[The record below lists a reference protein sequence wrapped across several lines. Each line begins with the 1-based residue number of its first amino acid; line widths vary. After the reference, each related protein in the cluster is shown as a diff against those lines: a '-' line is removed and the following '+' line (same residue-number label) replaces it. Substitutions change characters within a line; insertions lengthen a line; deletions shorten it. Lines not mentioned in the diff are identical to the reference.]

1 MEINQEST
9 DLFFCEAAMMMTSKA
24 PLQRLDV
31 CIVATKNYVFA
42 VPMKSVGMYF
52 VLTTI
57 KTHNLFQDVN
67 IPEGVK
73 RLITN
78 SSSVEDLENSI
89 KNLLENNDLYIY
101 PVAGNSSFKFRGFLG
116 KHTLRIGI
124 DKMRWTSFSPTKG
137 AASKLFRKFYGQ

>member
-1 MEINQEST
+1 MEIKPEST
-9 DLFFCEAAMMMTSKA
+9 ELFFCDSAMMMTSKS

-31 CIVATKNYVFA
+31 CIVATQNYVFA
-42 VPMKSVGMYF
+42 VPMKSVGMYL

-73 RLITN
+73 RLITSAN
-78 SSSVEDLENSI
+78 TIGDVENSM

-101 PVAGNSSFKFRGFLG
+101 PVQGNSSFKFRGFLG

-124 DKMRWTSFSPTKG
+124 DRMRWASFGPSKG
-137 AASKLFRKFYGQ
+137 AVSKLFRKFYGQ